1 MDREEI
7 QNELYSTPYHHL
19 PFEAEG
25 VWWIS
30 QSLDWGYKYLAILTN
45 VVELVCASG
54 PNASHPLRVLDFG
67 CGDGRLIK
75 ELLRSCPDI
84 VTLVGVDHSDQ
95 ALAFAR
101 AWTWGNGR
109 VHLFRRL
116 TDVDERFLPVQ
127 TVVAMEVLEHIPPS
141 DLEKTVQSL
150 SEILGV
156 NGHLIVSVPTTNVSV
171 NPKHYQHFTWTTL
184 SQVTS
189 KFFTP
194 VTCRYI
200 HRQGWFAEILRRAVV
215 NRWWVANSPAW
226 LKLMSNLYRR
236 FVGRATEATGTH
248 IIAVFRVLS

>member
-25 VWWIS
+25 VWWVS
-30 QSLDWGYKYLAILTN
+30 QSLDWGYKYLAILTS
-45 VVELVCASG
+45 VAELVCASDFSI
-54 PNASHPLRVLDFG
+54 SHPRRVLDFG

-75 ELLRSCPDI
+75 ELLRRCPDI
-84 VTLVGVDHSDQ
+84 VALIGTDTSDR

-101 AWTWGNGR
+101 AWTWGDER
-109 VHLFRRL
+109 VHLFKRL
-116 TDVDERFLPVQ
+116 TDIDGRFLPVE

-141 DLEKTVQSL
+141 DLGKTIQSL
-150 SEILGV
+150 SEVLAV
-156 NGHLIVSVPTTNVSV
+156 NGHLVVSVPTTNVSV
-171 NPKHYQHFTWTTL
+171 NPKHHQHFTWETL

-194 VTCRYI
+194 VTFKYV

-215 NRWWVANSPAW
+215 NRWWIANSPAW
-226 LKLMSNLYRR
+226 LKVTSTLYRR
-236 FVGRATEATGTH
+236 FVGHATKRTGTH
-248 IIAVFRVLS
+248 IVAVFRVLS